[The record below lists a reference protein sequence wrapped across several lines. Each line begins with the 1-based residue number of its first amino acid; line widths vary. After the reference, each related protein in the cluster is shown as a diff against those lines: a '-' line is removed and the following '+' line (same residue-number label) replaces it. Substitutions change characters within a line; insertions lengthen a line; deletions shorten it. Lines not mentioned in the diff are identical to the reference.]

1 MRFVAAAS
9 LRANVW
15 VSSRKYFHSIPF
27 TFTVA
32 EDLKNLI
39 IKLLRKNR
47 KTVHL
52 DKWEHAV
59 SKFCYEYSAQ
69 DAWEIERF
77 GYKKASL
84 TVKLRVLKVCF
95 CYFAILNINF
105 FIIIR
110 K

>member
-1 MRFVAAAS
+1 MCFACVYVCRMGVYILIDSSVANIFGFA
-9 LRANVW
+9 
-15 VSSRKYFHSIPF
+15 
-27 TFTVA
+27 VA

-52 DKWEHAV
+52 DKWEHAL
-59 SKFCYEYSAQ
+59 SKFCYGYSAQ

-84 TVKLRVLKVCF
+84 TVKLRVLKVCSNCF
-95 CYFAILNINF
+95 
-105 FIIIR
+105 
-110 K
+110 

>member
-1 MRFVAAAS
+1 MRLVAVKCTKIDCLIRFVLA
-9 LRANVW
+9 
-15 VSSRKYFHSIPF
+15 
-27 TFTVA
+27 VA

-52 DKWEHAV
+52 DKWEHAL
-59 SKFCYEYSAQ
+59 SKFCYGYSAQ

-84 TVKLRVLKVCF
+84 TVKLRVLKVCSSQV
-95 CYFAILNINF
+95 
-105 FIIIR
+105 
-110 K
+110 

>member
-1 MRFVAAAS
+1 MGV
-9 LRANVW
+9 
-15 VSSRKYFHSIPF
+15 YFDRQLSCLICLI
-27 TFTVA
+27 FTVA

-52 DKWEHAV
+52 DKWEHAL
-59 SKFCYEYSAQ
+59 SKFCYGYSAQ

-84 TVKLRVLKVCF
+84 TVKLRVLKVCS
-95 CYFAILNINF
+95 NQS
-105 FIIIR
+105 
-110 K
+110 